1 MHIAGSVHLRIVDIE
16 VGRLYE
22 AFVRVIA
29 FTIGSGCIEATG
41 WMRDRAQLQWGVGQ
55 QSVGGAKKSK
65 SIPTSSYD
73 LKIFN
78 LKQVY
83 EASYVQSMGSYFLI
97 CRMYETKLL
106 PDEFVIKEYVS
117 LHKFGTF
124 KTRPKID
131 LEVRALVQRAKLKS

>member
-1 MHIAGSVHLRIVDIE
+1 MATRGCESHEAVHLFLRIHRIE
-16 VGRLYE
+16 IEYE
-22 AFVRVIA
+22 LVEIYKYEL
-29 FTIGSGCIEATG
+29 S
-41 WMRDRAQLQWGVGQ
+41 D
-55 QSVGGAKKSK
+55 
-65 SIPTSSYD
+65 D